1 MARRTGT
8 AMAIKNTEKYQ
19 RLATHARACLYV
31 RILHRLA
38 SPLQRTAADSE
49 AKMLESTI
57 KLLHFDLRGLSQKG
71 QILCALFHTMDS
83 KASCTRAI
91 CLLAAITCPAPGLI
105 GAHSTNRV
113 EPRKARVASATSPL
127 IAFTLGDWRM

>member
-1 MARRTGT
+1 
-8 AMAIKNTEKYQ
+8 MAIKNTEKYQ

-57 KLLHFDLRGLSQKG
+57 KLLHFDLCSLSQKG
-71 QILCALFHTMDS
+71 KILCALFHTMDS
-83 KASCTRAI
+83 KASCSRSYRSSQLCAEQT
-91 CLLAAITCPAPGLI
+91 G
-105 GAHSTNRV
+105 S
-113 EPRKARVASATSPL
+113 
-127 IAFTLGDWRM
+127 AFTAVLSLG